1 MAELSRPAAAA
12 TELPRRCLD
21 SRRRSSSRAFLPLLP
36 LRSARGGRSNVGRVE
51 LAFAAEEGE
60 LERPRWSGET
70 PLSLFVRALIS
81 FKPFYSV
88 MTMAAR
94 GVLINTAEK
103 SNVPWRA
110 MAKEIL
116 ESDVYK
122 EMERIQDP
130 SIVYPDYYLK
140 PFHGYDEGNL
150 SWLAAA
156 EAEAATLVV
165 AQRAVPNA
173 SVEEAN
179 DIVRGRWLDV
189 IEQHHQRHSR
199 NLIISDILDIGCSI
213 GFSTRCLASRFPSA
227 RLTGVDLS
235 PYFLSVAQ
243 FKEKQRAS
251 RSNPITWIH
260 ANGEAT
266 GLPSSSFDLVS
277 AAFVLHECPA
287 WATANIIKEAFRLL
301 RPGGTLAIK
310 DNSPKSKV
318 IQELSLVLFTLM
330 KSMEP
335 FLDEYYQLDLE
346 GVMRD
351 AGFVNVTSVMT
362 DPRRRTVTATVPF

>member
-51 LAFAAEEGE
+51 LAFTAEEGE
-60 LERPRWSGET
+60 LERPRWSEET

-81 FKPFYSV
+81 SSRSIP
-88 MTMAAR
+88 
-94 GVLINTAEK
+94 TAEK
-103 SNVPWRA
+103 SNVPWKA

-179 DIVRGRWLDV
+179 DIVRGRWLDA

-199 NLIISDILDIGCSI
+199 NLIISDILDIGCSV

-251 RSNPITWIH
+251 RSSPITWIH

-318 IQELSLVLFTLM
+318 IQEVSSMLFTLM
-330 KSMEP
+330 KAMEP
-335 FLDEYYQLDLE
+335 FLDEYYLLDLE